1 MYREDMFPKSSGYWE
16 YRKLK
21 KSEEK
26 EEHLMKKK
34 AIKSGL
40 LGIPAG
46 IAIGYVI
53 TILISLGW
61 GDGYYYPCVPTLV
74 DNVGS
79 EIGAVVIQTI
89 LCALIGCVY
98 GAASV
103 IWDIEEW
110 SLTKQT
116 VICFLIYSLS
126 MLPCAYAVE
135 WMEHSV
141 SGVLI
146 YFGIFCAIF
155 VMIWAA
161 QYLGWKYRINK
172 INRKIALDK

>member
-1 MYREDMFPKSSGYWE
+1 
-16 YRKLK
+16 
-21 KSEEK
+21 
-26 EEHLMKKK
+26 MKKK

-40 LGIPAG
+40 LGIPVG

-61 GDGYYYPCVPTLV
+61 GDGYYYPCVPTLIECA
-74 DNVGS
+74 GS
-79 EIGAVVIQTI
+79 EIGAVAIQTV
-89 LCALIGCVY
+89 LCALLGLAY

-103 IWDIEEW
+103 IWEIEEW
-110 SLTKQT
+110 SLAKQT
-116 VICFLIYSLS
+116 TVCFFIYSLS
-126 MLPCAYAVE
+126 MLPIAYAAG
-135 WMEHSV
+135 WMEHSI

-155 VMIWAA
+155 AIIWAA